1 MLGRLR
7 KAGIMKTHEKSHSD
21 FYILIHFHS
30 ATIEPRA
37 SVVFIHLIGLE
48 SFLSYALALNTK
60 TKQ

>member
-21 FYILIHFHS
+21 FYIHFHS

-37 SVVFIHLIGLE
+37 SYSVVFIHLIGLE
-48 SFLSYALALNTK
+48 SFLSYALNTK
-60 TKQ
+60 TQQ